1 MSSYQKNTSNNSGI
15 VVDNLQVNKNAN
27 LPNTTFSN
35 GITCQG
41 DSTINNLYV
50 SGTFTTSGGSNFV
63 DTTSSQTIT
72 GDKQFTGN
80 LTSDNINISGT
91 SSSIPS
97 YSKTPITSQTSSI
110 SGSTLTLSSSNLNVG
125 VGQLITGFYTP
136 ISNPPTVSSTLCYI
150 NGTTLKVGINTGI
163 QVGSIISGPQ
173 INPGT
178 YVVAFLSLAPTYTLY
193 KMASVTLPSKF

>member
-1 MSSYQKNTSNNSGI
+1 MSSSYQKNTSNQSGV

-63 DTTSSQTIT
+63 DTISSQTIT

-91 SSSIPS
+91 SPSIPS
-97 YSKTPITSQTSSI
+97 YSETPITSQTS
-110 SGSTLTLSSSNLNVG
+110 TL
-125 VGQLITGFYTP
+125 
-136 ISNPPTVSSTLCYI
+136 
-150 NGTTLKVGINTGI
+150 
-163 QVGSIISGPQ
+163 
-173 INPGT
+173 
-178 YVVAFLSLAPTYTLY
+178 VVQH
-193 KMASVTLPSKF
+193 